1 MKNNLF
7 QFGVNLLAVTAA
19 ILILFLLASF
29 TCWTTE
35 VSEWN
40 PFVRFVYAISVL
52 IVGFRTFA
60 NNA

>member
-29 TCWTTE
+29 TCWTTSL
-35 VSEWN
+35 SEWY
-40 PFVRFVYAISVL
+40 PLVRFIYAIS
-52 IVGFRTFA
+52 IVIIGFRTFT